1 MAPGLPPMTASPR
14 KQASQSSSSKPSA
27 RALAYS
33 ILLSV
38 ETEAAYASELL
49 HSRLEA
55 NLDAREAALATE
67 LVMGTLR
74 WQGLLD
80 FLIERYAARKTAALD
95 REVLVALRL
104 GIYQLRYLTRMPARA
119 AVSESVELVK
129 RGRKKSAA
137 ALVNAALR
145 RAAAEKDEAV
155 SKFVAAET
163 GAAEALAIAHS
174 HPAWL
179 VERWLRAFGKER
191 TIALMETNNRTPE
204 HACAVFDV
212 ARRDET
218 MREFGEAGIAF
229 EPGRLLRGAI
239 VVKRGNIAK
248 TRAFRNGWIGAQDEA
263 SQMVPLLLGAKR
275 GDSVL
280 DLCAAPGGKTMA
292 LARMVGDEGRVVAA
306 DFYPARLR
314 VMCARLQMAGAA
326 NVSLVALDGTK
337 TLPFAGRFDCIL
349 VDAPCSGTGTLARN
363 PEIRWRL
370 KAGDLADLHRRQV
383 ALVESALEHLGA
395 NGALL
400 YSTCSLEAEEN
411 ELVVREALAANPGAR
426 WEAVKIPQGVLAD
439 GVKETELIGE
449 DGAFRTFPPTHRTD
463 GFFAALIRRR

>member
-1 MAPGLPPMTASPR
+1 MAPGSPLMTASPR
-14 KQASQSSSSKPSA
+14 KQTSRSSSNKPSA

-49 HSRLEA
+49 HSRLGA
-55 NLDAREAALATE
+55 NVDAREAALATE

-74 WQGLLD
+74 WQRLLD
-80 FLIERYAARKTAALD
+80 FLIERYAGRKTAALD

-104 GIYQLRYLTRMPARA
+104 GIYQLRHLTRIPARA
-119 AVSESVELVK
+119 AVSESVELVR

-145 RAAAEKDEAV
+145 RAAAEKEQTIEEFLPV
-155 SKFVAAET
+155 ET
-163 GAAEALAIAHS
+163 GATEALGITHS
-174 HPAWL
+174 HPTWL

-191 TIALMETNNRTPE
+191 TIALMEANNRTPE
-204 HACAVFDV
+204 YACAIFDV
-212 ARRDET
+212 ARREET
-218 MREFGEAGIAF
+218 VREWDEAGIAL
-229 EPGRLLRGAI
+229 EPGRLLRDAL

-248 TRAFRNGWIGAQDEA
+248 TRAFRNGWVGMQDEA
-263 SQMVPLLLGAKR
+263 SQMVPLLLGAKP

-292 LARMVGDEGRVVAA
+292 LARIVGERGRVVAA

-314 VMCARLQMAGAA
+314 AMRARLETAGVA

-337 TLPFAGRFDCIL
+337 ALPFTAQFDCIL

-370 KAGDLADLHRRQV
+370 RSEDLADLHRRQV
-383 ALVESALEHLGA
+383 ELVKSALEHLSA

-400 YSTCSLEAEEN
+400 YSTCSLEPEEN
-411 ELVVREALAANPGAR
+411 ESVVREVVARNPGVRCA
-426 WEAVKIPQGVLAD
+426 AVEIPQEVLAD
-439 GVKETELIGE
+439 GMKEDELAGE
-449 DGAFRTFPPTHRTD
+449 DGAFRTFPPTHHTD